1 MAKNGHPRGLV
12 REGWTGNEKFIG
24 MALAVSDA
32 GIGVVIRS
40 LDDQFKWIGRLVV
53 RSITCF
59 YCLGENS

>member
-1 MAKNGHPRGLV
+1 MGIHRVLAEKGGW
-12 REGWTGNEKFIG
+12 WTGKRKFIG

-53 RSITCF
+53 RSITF
-59 YCLGENS
+59 VSTFSTA